1 MARAAAK
8 SPGDPVPRGD
18 RVSLNRVTSRRVRPQ
33 WKCQGHLEEELRARG
48 FRFIAGA
55 DEVGRGSI
63 FGAVVAAAVI
73 LSPDA
78 PIRGLNDSKQIE
90 PDRREVLAERI
101 RERALAWAVAAV
113 DAATID
119 RINIYQASRLA
130 MKMAVEQLNPHP
142 DFVLVDAVPL
152 DLPLPQQPLVQ
163 GDERCHAIAAASII
177 AKVYRDQMMRE
188 WDAFY
193 PQYGL
198 ANHKGYQTP
207 EHLAAIKQHGLTPL
221 HRFSFDPVRRNA
233 LFSPLP
239 EDRQREMFSAV

>member
-1 MARAAAK
+1 MPNQLQARRRKA
-8 SPGDPVPRGD
+8 SLDPEDGGRVP
-18 RVSLNRVTSRRVRPQ
+18 TRRR
-33 WKCQGHLEEELRARG
+33 WKCQANTEQELRARG

-55 DEVGRGSI
+55 DEVGRGSL

-90 PDRREVLAERI
+90 PERRELLAEHI

-113 DAATID
+113 DASTID

-130 MKMAVEQLNPHP
+130 MKAAVLDLRPAC

-152 DLPLPQQPLVQ
+152 DVVLPQQPLVQ

-177 AKVYRDQMMRE
+177 AKVYRDKLMCE
-188 WDAFY
+188 WDQHY
-193 PQYGL
+193 PEYGL
-198 ANHKGYQTP
+198 ASHKGYQTP
-207 EHLAAIKQHGLTPL
+207 EHMAAIRRYGPTPL
-221 HRFSFDPVRRNA
+221 HRFSFEPVRQA
-233 LFSPLP
+233 AFHSPMAQ
-239 EDRQREMFSAV
+239 DRQMEMFAV